1 MEGGQ
6 TIQREVPIDIMPI
19 YVRAGSILPWGPAV
33 QYSTEKKWD
42 NLTIRI
48 YPGADAE
55 FTLYEDEFDNYNYE
69 KGAYTTILMKWDD
82 KERTLTINERKR
94 QLQRYAEKT
103 ANSTSYLLNRGKDVE
118 MRIAPP
124 LTNLFPIKG
133 NKSM

>member
-19 YVRAGSILPWGPAV
+19 YVRAGSIPSLGGPAV

-69 KGAYTTILMKWDD
+69 KV
-82 KERTLTINERKR
+82 LT
-94 QLQRYAEKT
+94 QP
-103 ANSTSYLLNRGKDVE
+103 S
-118 MRIAPP
+118 
-124 LTNLFPIKG
+124 
-133 NKSM
+133 

>member
-1 MEGGQ
+1 MARQKSERLLKRFKKIGNTEVYLPKGANWTDFWTGQTLEGGQ

-55 FTLYEDEFDNYNYE
+55 FTLMKMNLIIIIMKRCLHNHPDEM
-69 KGAYTTILMKWDD
+69 G
-82 KERTLTINERKR
+82 
-94 QLQRYAEKT
+94 
-103 ANSTSYLLNRGKDVE
+103 
-118 MRIAPP
+118 
-124 LTNLFPIKG
+124 
-133 NKSM
+133 

>member
-1 MEGGQ
+1 MEIQRYIYLKEQTGQ
-6 TIQREVPIDIMPI
+6 TFGPGKLWKAGKRSNGKHPLILCSF

-82 KERTLTINERKR
+82 KERTLT
-94 QLQRYAEKT
+94 
-103 ANSTSYLLNRGKDVE
+103 
-118 MRIAPP
+118 
-124 LTNLFPIKG
+124 
-133 NKSM
+133 